1 MGLPSPVSRQVRLL
15 HMRLTLCRGSNRKV
29 TKPQFFESY
38 RTERDNSALL
48 DVAAGYMARKAVASH
63 PDSPSHEGDGA
74 ASWGGMASRAVLATE
89 LVPMAVKI
97 QHLTNSKWQV
107 SGWC

>member
-1 MGLPSPVSRQVRLL
+1 M
-15 HMRLTLCRGSNRKV
+15 

-38 RTERDNSALL
+38 RSERDNSALL
-48 DVAAGYMARKAVASH
+48 DVAAGYMARKAVGSH
-63 PDSPSHEGDGA
+63 PDPSINGGDSA

-97 QHLTNSKWQV
+97 QSLTNGEELFSNCTDADRAQIRYFL
-107 SGWC
+107 SRSAHCQCLLT